1 MDLTLPATFYH
12 NISAT
17 REIGDQFE
25 LTVGVA
31 NLFGQ
36 TPPRSSSI
44 NANGINNFGRG
55 VLYSQYDLLGT
66 RFFANINAK
75 F

>member
-1 MDLTLPATFYH
+1 MFYH

-17 REIGDQFE
+17 REIGEQFE
-25 LTVGVA
+25 LTVGVS
-31 NLFGQ
+31 NLFG
-36 TPPRSSSI
+36 TKPPRSSSVG
-44 NANGINNFGRG
+44 ANGINNFGRG

-66 RFFANINAK
+66 RFFANISAK